1 MNKIKTIALGSLI
14 FCVVGCTKYLDAI
27 PDQGLTVPQT
37 LADFQQMLENEK
49 MFNNAPALG
58 EFGTDDIALPDDIL
72 ATRNIAFQ
80 NGYLYAKDI
89 FAGLVNQDWNN
100 AYEKIYYANIVLA
113 GIDRIEEKNVAG
125 TDINFVKGWALFCR
139 ANAFYDL
146 QEIFGQPYRPSTAA
160 SDLGIPLKLGTN
172 LTEQVARSTVQDTYQ
187 RIIDDLEEA
196 AVLLPVEVSKV
207 NRSMPSKSAAYGLL
221 ARVYLMTQNYVHS
234 LRSANSS
241 LALYN
246 TLVDYNTINTT
257 VRQPFNPLLDEI
269 IYHSL
274 QLAYLPIGCPMDNAL
289 YDSYHTNDLRKI
301 LFFNNT
307 TNTVAFKG
315 YYSGSSIAHNGLATD
330 EIYLTQ
336 AECNARLG
344 DSQKALDAL
353 NTLLVKRYKT
363 GLYIPYTLINT
374 PDVLKLVLT
383 ERRKEC
389 VFRNLRW
396 PDLRRLNQDTRF
408 AKTINHTYKGITYQL
423 LPNDPKYTFPIPDEE
438 VRLSGIQ
445 QNNR

>member
-1 MNKIKTIALGSLI
+1 MNTSKKIALCILI
-14 FCVVGCTKYLDAI
+14 FYGVGCTKYLDAV

-37 LADFQQMLENEK
+37 LADFRQMLENEK

-72 ATRNIAFQ
+72 ATRNVAFQ

-89 FAGLVNQDWNN
+89 FAGLANQDWNN

-113 GIDRIEEKNVAG
+113 GVDKMEDKNVSA
-125 TDINFVKGWALFCR
+125 TDINSLKGWALFCR

-146 QEIFGQPYRPSTAA
+146 QEIFGQPYRPSSAV

-172 LTEQVARSTVQDTYQ
+172 LTQPVSRATVKDTYQ
-187 RIIDDLEEA
+187 RIITDLEEA
-196 AVLLPVEVSKV
+196 ALLLPAEVSKV

-221 ARVYLMTQNYVHS
+221 SRVYLMIQDYAQS

-241 LALYN
+241 LELYN
-246 TLVDYNTINTT
+246 TLVDYNTISTT

-274 QLAYLPIGCPMDNAL
+274 QLAYLPISCPMDHTL
-289 YDSYHTNDLRKI
+289 YDSYDANDLRKT
-301 LFFNNT
+301 LYYTYT
-307 TNTVAFKG
+307 TNSVAFKG
-315 YYSGSSIAHNGLATD
+315 YYSGNSIAHNGLATD

-344 DSQKALDAL
+344 NSQKALDAL

-363 GLYIPYTLINT
+363 SLYIPYTIFNT
-374 PDVLKLVLT
+374 PDILKLVLT

-396 PDLRRLNQDTRF
+396 SDLRRLNQDTRF
-408 AKTINHTYKGITYQL
+408 AKTIFHTYKGVTYQL
-423 LPNDPKYTFPIPDEE
+423 LPNDPKYAFPIPDEE